1 MPSDEAPRVEDLPQV
16 IPLFPLDG
24 ALLLPHASRP
34 FNIFEPRYLNMLDD
48 VMAAE
53 RIIGMI
59 QTAPGGT
66 RERPRLAQVG
76 CAGRVT
82 SFGESPDGR
91 YLITLTGLCRF
102 RLGDELSSPSPYREA
117 RAIFDSFGG
126 DLAPL
131 PQDPGPQDE
140 GGERQRLMDALTR
153 YLERQGLRVD
163 WAAVRDAQLAS
174 LINSLAMALPFGHGE
189 LQAILEAPDLA
200 DRRRT
205 LITLLEID
213 GAEFDTGGPARQ

>member
-1 MPSDEAPRVEDLPQV
+1 MSDEQPAISAEDLPRV

-53 RIIGMI
+53 RVIGMV

-66 RERPRLAQVG
+66 PDRPILARVG

-82 SFGESPDGR
+82 GFGETADGR
-91 YLITLTGLCRF
+91 YLITLTGVCRF
-102 RLGDELSSPSPYREA
+102 RVEGELTSPTPYRQAKVDFSPYADDLQA
-117 RAIFDSFGG
+117 RPADTAID
-126 DLAPL
+126 
-131 PQDPGPQDE
+131 
-140 GGERQRLMDALTR
+140 RQRLMDALTP
-153 YLERQGLRVD
+153 YLEHRSLRIDWGALYGAPIARLVD
-163 WAAVRDAQLAS
+163 
-174 LINSLAMALPFGHGE
+174 SLAMTLPFDHAE
-189 LQAILEAPDLA
+189 LQALLEASNLDA
-200 DRRRT
+200 RRQT

-213 GAEFDTGGPARQ
+213 GAEGGEERTARQ

>member
-1 MPSDEAPRVEDLPQV
+1 VTEESESLRAEDLPQV

-24 ALLLPHASRP
+24 ALVLPHASRP

-53 RIIGMI
+53 RIIGMV
-59 QTAPGGT
+59 QTAPGGSAD
-66 RERPRLAQVG
+66 RPFLAHVG

-102 RLGDELSSPSPYREA
+102 RLMDELPAAMPYRQA
-117 RAIFDSFGG
+117 RVDFPRYAQ
-126 DLAPL
+126 DLEPL
-131 PQDPGPQDE
+131 PADL
-140 GGERQRLMDALTR
+140 GEDRQRLMDALTP
-153 YLERQGLRVD
+153 YLEHRGLRVD
-163 WAAVRDAQLAS
+163 WGALYGAPIAQLV
-174 LINSLAMALPFGHGE
+174 NSLAMALPFDHAE
-189 LQAILEAPDLA
+189 LQAILEAEDLPA
-200 DRRRT
+200 RRQI

-213 GAEFDTGGPARQ
+213 GAKGGESGGPARQ

>member
-1 MPSDEAPRVEDLPQV
+1 MGPDEAPRVEDLPQV

-24 ALLLPHASRP
+24 ALMLPHATRP

-53 RIIGMI
+53 RIIGMV
-59 QTAPGGT
+59 QTVPGGT

-102 RLGDELSSPSPYREA
+102 KLVGELPAPMPYRQA
-117 RAIFDSFGG
+117 RVDFPRYAA
-126 DLAPL
+126 DLL
-131 PQDPGPQDE
+131 PPPADLGANR
-140 GGERQRLMDALTR
+140 RQLMDALTP
-153 YLERQGLRVD
+153 YLEHRGLRID
-163 WAAVRDAQLAS
+163 WGALHEAPIAQLV
-174 LINSLAMALPFGHGE
+174 NNLAMALPFDHAE
-189 LQAILEAPDLA
+189 LQAILEAEDLDA
-200 DRRRT
+200 RRQT
-205 LITLLEID
+205 VITLLEID
-213 GAEFDTGGPARQ
+213 GANGGERGPARQ

>member
-1 MPSDEAPRVEDLPQV
+1 MNEEEPALKAEELPQV

-53 RIIGMI
+53 RIIGMV
-59 QTAPGGT
+59 QTVPGGAPD
-66 RERPRLAQVG
+66 RPHLAHVG

-82 SFGESPDGR
+82 SFGETADGR

-102 RLGDELSSPSPYREA
+102 RLQTELSSPTPYRQAKVDFAAYAE
-117 RAIFDSFGG
+117 
-126 DLAPL
+126 DLRPRPTDL
-131 PQDPGPQDE
+131 GTD
-140 GGERQRLMDALTR
+140 RQRLMDALTPF
-153 YLERQGLRVD
+153 LEHRGLRID
-163 WAAVRDAQLAS
+163 WGALYGAPVAQLVD
-174 LINSLAMALPFGHGE
+174 SLAMALPFDHAE
-189 LQAILEAPDLA
+189 LQALLEAPDLEA
-200 DRRRT
+200 RRQT

-213 GAEFDTGGPARQ
+213 GAGGDERGARQ

>member
-1 MPSDEAPRVEDLPQV
+1 VTEPDESLKAEDLPQV

-53 RIIGMI
+53 RIIGMV

-66 RERPRLAQVG
+66 PDRPFLAHVG

-82 SFGESPDGR
+82 SFGETPDGR

-102 RLGDELSSPSPYREA
+102 RLREELPAALPYRQA
-117 RAIFDSFGG
+117 RVDFPRYAK
-126 DLAPL
+126 DLEPL
-131 PQDPGPQDE
+131 PADL
-140 GGERQRLMDALTR
+140 GEDRQRLMDALTP
-153 YLERQGLRVD
+153 YLDQRGLRVD
-163 WAAVRDAQLAS
+163 WGALHGAPIAQLV
-174 LINSLAMALPFGHGE
+174 NSLATALPFDHGE
-189 LQAILEAPDLA
+189 LQAILEAETLKA
-200 DRRRT
+200 RRET
-205 LITLLEID
+205 LIALLEID
-213 GAEFDTGGPARQ
+213 GAGGGEDGGGARQ